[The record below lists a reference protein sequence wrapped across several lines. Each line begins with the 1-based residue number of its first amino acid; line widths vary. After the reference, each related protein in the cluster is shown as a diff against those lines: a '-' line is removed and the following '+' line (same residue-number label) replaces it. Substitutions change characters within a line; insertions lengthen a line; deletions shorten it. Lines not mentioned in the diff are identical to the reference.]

1 MCADCRHE
9 IPDSRRATAKYC
21 SRLCQDRAVQRRRR
35 HRPSSIEYLT
45 RKRDNLRR
53 ARRIRTYGFDPGD
66 DPINLSKDR
75 YRHARA
81 AGYRSGLEVAL
92 GNQLKNA
99 GVPCEYETLTIPW
112 IPKPK
117 KRRYKPDWVLL
128 SNGIIIESKGRFV
141 TADRS
146 KHKEVK
152 EQHPDLDI
160 RFVFSNSRTR
170 ISKQSKTTYAMWSET
185 HGFQYADK
193 EIPAAWLRESPND
206 KSLAAIQRLKEEAE

>member
-1 MCADCRHE
+1 LCADCRHP
-9 IPDSRRATAKYC
+9 IADSLRADAIYC

-35 HRPSSIEYLT
+35 LRHSSTAYLT

-53 ARRIRTYGFDPGD
+53 ARRIRTYGFDPGENL
-66 DPINLSKDR
+66 IALSKDR

-92 GNQLKNA
+92 GRQLEKA
-99 GVPCEYETLTIPW
+99 GIAAEYETLTIPW

-117 KRRYKPDWVLL
+117 TRRYKPDWVLL
-128 SNGIIIESKGRFV
+128 SNGIIIESKGRFI

-160 RFVFSNSRTR
+160 RFVFSNSKTR
-170 ISKQSKTTYAMWSET
+170 ISKQSKTTYAMWCVT
-185 HGFQYADK
+185 QGFQYADK
-193 EIPAAWLRESPND
+193 EIPAAWLREPPNE
-206 KSLAAIQRLKEEAE
+206 KSLAAIQRLKEAE